1 MRALALIAI
10 LAARVSATGSA
21 EDTEV
26 VKDTFE
32 DLVTA
37 VVDADA
43 ESLID
48 GLHSSA
54 HIRTARNL
62 SPTSARPLSHDLG
75 VLDTVHRDARPR
87 DADGGR
93 ITLAVVFYGALCE
106 MSSLDLQLT
115 PITAF
120 SRRS

>member
-10 LAARVSATGSA
+10 LAARVWATGSA

-54 HIRTARNL
+54 HIRTARNPL
-62 SPTSARPLSHDLG
+62 THLRAPSQSRSRSTGHSSP
-75 VLDTVHRDARPR
+75 
-87 DADGGR
+87 
-93 ITLAVVFYGALCE
+93 
-106 MSSLDLQLT
+106 
-115 PITAF
+115 
-120 SRRS
+120 RRKA